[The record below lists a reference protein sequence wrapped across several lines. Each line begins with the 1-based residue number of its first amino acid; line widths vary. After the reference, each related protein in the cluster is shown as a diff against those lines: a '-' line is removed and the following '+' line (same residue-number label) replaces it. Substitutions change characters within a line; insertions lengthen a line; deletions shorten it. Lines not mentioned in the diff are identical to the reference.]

1 MKIPITEH
9 FELSELWSPDNG
21 EILIDDLFFEHMALL
36 EEMREAIGVPLRV
49 NSGHRS
55 RHHNA
60 EVGGARESM
69 HLRFATD
76 IAPLGNTDV
85 ALTDLS
91 NLAEALGFEGIGQYN
106 SFLHLDRRDLIG
118 RRPARWD
125 KRT

>member
-36 EEMREAIGVPLRV
+36 EELREAAGVPLRV

-55 RHHNA
+55 ADHNA
-60 EVGGARESM
+60 EVGGAIKSM

-76 IAPLGNTDV
+76 LAPLGNTDV
-85 ALTDLS
+85 ALTDLF

>member
-36 EEMREAIGVPLRV
+36 EELREAAGVPLRV
-49 NSGHRS
+49 NSGHWS
-55 RHHNA
+55 VDHNA
-60 EVGGARESM
+60 EVGGAIKSM

-76 IAPLGNTDV
+76 LAPLGNTDV
-85 ALTDLS
+85 ALTDLF

>member
-36 EEMREAIGVPLRV
+36 EELRAAAGVPMRV

-55 RHHNA
+55 VDHNA
-60 EVGGARESM
+60 EVGGAIKSM

-76 IAPLGNTDV
+76 LAPLGNTDV
-85 ALTDLS
+85 ALTDLF

>member
-36 EEMREAIGVPLRV
+36 EELREAAGVPLRV

-55 RHHNA
+55 VDHNA
-60 EVGGARESM
+60 EVGGAIKSM

-76 IAPLGNTDV
+76 LAPLGNTDV
-85 ALTDLS
+85 ALTDLF